1 MQKSN
6 GKKLKVLYEIDE
18 PVELLLTSGSEKL
31 YIFFGGISTGISM
44 PPFEF
49 YNSARIL
56 EYSKIFIRDFEQ
68 SWYHAGLRGISNDLH
83 STCDYLHSVIQEL
96 SPKKCIFVGNSMGGY
111 AAILFHTLLGIG
123 EAIAFAPQTFI
134 SPFMRLRYR
143 DRRWKA
149 QIFRTYR
156 VSVLRAKVWD
166 LKPLMMRKGSAP
178 KVSIFVSTDDAMDYV
193 HAMHLKDVP
202 GVRIFERSG
211 GGHGVVKL
219 LRNNGELPA
228 IMSGAYP

>member
-1 MQKSN
+1 MRTH
-6 GKKLKVLYEIDE
+6 E
-18 PVELLLTSGSEKL
+18 PVELLLTSGSKRL

-68 SWYHAGLRGISNDLH
+68 SWYHAGLRGIGSDIH
-83 STCDYLHSVIQEL
+83 STRDYLRSVIQEA
-96 SPKKCIFVGNSMGGY
+96 SPQTCIFVGNSMGGY
-111 AAILFHTLLGIG
+111 AAIMFHALLGLG

-134 SPFMRLRYR
+134 SPLMRWRHR
-143 DRRWKA
+143 DRRWKT
-149 QIFRTYR
+149 QVLRTYR
-156 VSVLRAKVWD
+156 VSALRAKVWD
-166 LKPLMMRKGSAP
+166 LRPLMMRAGRTH

-211 GGHGVVKL
+211 GGHGLVKL
-219 LRNNGELPA
+219 LRSNGELPA
-228 IMSGAYP
+228 IMSGDYA